1 MCCETVLFV
10 GWLGQDLKT
19 VLRITIFETEIPDN
33 FNWTQVHSG
42 VARLVALNP
51 NVKVPA
57 SETSLHPREV
67 TPWSGC
73 HSGFPPRQSISF
85 HPLIDP
91 SIYQSINTW
100 IHPIHEIAPW
110 VRMPYRFSIHY
121 TPSTFDIRKTTTFIK
136 LTKQIRRNARLNLN
150 QEPLPLLLHAVPG
163 GWPKFNLVSWWSFVG
178 GRFSNQIQPNQI
190 CRQSKKSQFTL
201 RRKKSKTELDFED
214 MLCPL
219 ASFWQIYSFWK
230 KTNYVLCTLVQSGC
244 K

>member
-1 MCCETVLFV
+1 MVLNQHSNQPNRIQNHHLCHHTTYTGYPQGDGMVAPRRSLWIRSQPSRQWRPWGSPCLWSEVVMIVIQCPF
-10 GWLGQDLKT
+10 LGCLPQDLK
-19 VLRITIFETEIPDN
+19 IIFETQIPDN
-33 FNWTQVHSG
+33 FNSIQVHSG

-67 TPWSGC
+67 APWSGC

-150 QEPLPLLLHAVPG
+150 QELLPSPPPAGPG
-163 GWPKFNLVSWWSFVG
+163 
-178 GRFSNQIQPNQI
+178 
-190 CRQSKKSQFTL
+190 
-201 RRKKSKTELDFED
+201 EL
-214 MLCPL
+214 P
-219 ASFWQIYSFWK
+219 
-230 KTNYVLCTLVQSGC
+230 
-244 K
+244 